1 MLLQLFNNPR
11 KGKPIVRWGR
21 KVMDLRKVDRQ
32 TAEGPS
38 TINPSVFLLN
48 IPQKSFHFINSYPC
62 NSLQDF
68 LHSAIKE
75 VSAQEH

>member
-1 MLLQLFNNPR
+1 
-11 KGKPIVRWGR
+11 
-21 KVMDLRKVDRQ
+21 MDLREVDRQ

-48 IPQKSFHFINSYPC
+48 IPQKVLPSHNFYPC

-68 LHSAIKE
+68 LHSINQE
-75 VSAQEH
+75 VPPQEH